1 MGEAI
6 TTSGLRT
13 RMAQFFKTGS
23 GLSQISKIAFG
34 DGGYANGKIVAPDAE
49 QTSLNNELLRKNI
62 TVLNEDDYSVTGIGI
77 LQKNELVEASI
88 SEAGLLDDAG
98 NLLGLK
104 NFSPKIK
111 DDDESYEIRIKLKF

>member
-1 MGEAI
+1 
-6 TTSGLRT
+6 
-13 RMAQFFKTGS
+13 MAQFFKTGS